1 MSEPV
6 TAALPRVAIVGRPNV
21 GKSTLFN
28 RIVGFRKAIVE
39 DEPGTTRDRVETDV
53 EWLDRRF
60 RLIDTG
66 GFETESENVFG
77 PLILAQIRA
86 AMAEADLVLLCLD
99 ARDGLTAS
107 DYDIVEEVRRS
118 GREVIVVAT
127 KVDNEARE
135 AQGVADA
142 AAVGLGEPISVSA
155 LHDVGVGL
163 LLDMVAARLPE
174 APALPEQDRIRVAII
189 GRPNVGKSM
198 LVNALLGEERVIV
211 SEVAGTTRDAVDV
224 EFDAPEG
231 RFVLID
237 TAGVRRPGK
246 LGTGIERHSVARTR
260 AAVERADVAVLVV
273 DGTEGLT
280 AQDTHIAGIAL
291 DAYRG
296 LVIAVNKVDL
306 WGPDDSGESRDWA
319 ERQLR
324 GRMAFAP
331 WALATFI
338 SALERRGLDALLSLV
353 VRARGARRHRLDT
366 GALNAALSRAMRDHM
381 PPVVHSKRLKLYYA
395 TQASVDPP
403 TFVLFV
409 NDPAIVHFSY
419 RRYLER
425 SIRDAGDFA
434 GTPIR
439 LVFRGRSEDNRGT

>member
-1 MSEPV
+1 
-6 TAALPRVAIVGRPNV
+6 VAIVGRPNV

-39 DEPGTTRDRVETDV
+39 DEPGTTRDRVEADV

-60 RLIDTG
+60 RVVDTG

-77 PLILAQIRA
+77 PLILSQIRTA
-86 AMAEADLVLLCLD
+86 IAEADLVLLCLD

-107 DYDIVEEVRRS
+107 DYDIAEEVRRS
-118 GREVIVVAT
+118 GRDVIVVAT

-135 AQGVADA
+135 AQGIAEA
-142 AAVGLGEPISVSA
+142 AAIGLGEPISVSA

-163 LLDMVAARLPE
+163 LLDEVAARLPPV
-174 APALPEQDRIRVAII
+174 AALAEQERIRVAII

-198 LVNALLGEERVIV
+198 LVNALLGQERVIV
-211 SEVAGTTRDAVDV
+211 SEVAGTTRDAVDI
-224 EFDAPEG
+224 EFDSPEG
-231 RFVLID
+231 RFILID

-246 LGTGIERHSVARTR
+246 LGIGIERHSVSRTR

-280 AQDTHIAGIAL
+280 SQDAHIAGIAL
-291 DAYRG
+291 DAHRG

-306 WGPDDSGESRDWA
+306 WGPDEFEATRDWA

-324 GRMAFAP
+324 GRTAFAP
-331 WALATFI
+331 WALVTFI
-338 SALERRGLDALLSLV
+338 SAREARGLDALLSLV
-353 VRARGARRHRLDT
+353 VGARPARRHRLDT
-366 GALNAALSRAMRDHM
+366 GQLNAALARAMREHM
-381 PPVVHSKRLKLYYA
+381 PPVVHSRRLKLYYA
-395 TQASVDPP
+395 TQADVDPP

-425 SIRDAGDFA
+425 AIREAGDFQ
-434 GTPIR
+434 GTAIR
-439 LVFRGRSEDNRGT
+439 LVFRGRTEDNRDS